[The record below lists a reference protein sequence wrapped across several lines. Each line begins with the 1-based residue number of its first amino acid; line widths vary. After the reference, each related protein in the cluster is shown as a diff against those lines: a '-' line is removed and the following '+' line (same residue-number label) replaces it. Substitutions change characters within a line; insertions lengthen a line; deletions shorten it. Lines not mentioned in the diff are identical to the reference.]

1 MRALLL
7 ALAALVP
14 AAPSLAAESPACDGR
29 PVIMVV
35 SGPVHDAARLR
46 AYGQALAASGLYPL
60 LGGYYLNAPRPI
72 DVFEGPAP
80 GTDSLLMVR
89 FPCLAHAR
97 AFWNSRAYQ
106 ERVKPLRLNPDAGTF
121 TVRVYAE
128 ADLPAYMAG
137 RVTVPAYTP
146 AAPAVPLPE
155 QVPAPGP

>member
-1 MRALLL
+1 MRHLIV
-7 ALAALVP
+7 ALAALGTAGP
-14 AAPSLAAESPACDGR
+14 ALAADQPACDGR

-35 SGPVHDAARLR
+35 SGPVHDPARLR

-60 LGGYYLNAPRPI
+60 LGGYYLNAPRAI
-72 DVFEGPAP
+72 EVFEGPPP

-106 ERVKPLRLNPDAGTF
+106 EAVKPLRLNPDAGTF

-128 ADLPAYMAG
+128 AELPAYMTG
-137 RVTVPAYTP
+137 RVTPPAYTP
-146 AAPAVPLPE
+146 AIPAIPLPE
-155 QVPAPGP
+155 QLPAGDP

>member
-14 AAPSLAAESPACDGR
+14 AAPSLAAEAPACDGR

-97 AFWNSRAYQ
+97 AFWNSRAY
-106 ERVKPLRLNPDAGTF
+106 
-121 TVRVYAE
+121 
-128 ADLPAYMAG
+128 
-137 RVTVPAYTP
+137 
-146 AAPAVPLPE
+146 
-155 QVPAPGP
+155 